1 MLKNDPNTGGNTTII
16 PPIEEQTMIGASVLN
31 NVVSFDW
38 EAFKRGFGDACPYLK
53 GKFVDVVP
61 AGGCCYFTKD
71 VVEKYLLEYYKKNS
85 KLPTNAEC
93 CAYFTA
99 AHETGKA
106 NINNMFASKK
116 RNFFRVKKV

>member
-1 MLKNDPNTGGNTTII
+1 MLRNDPNTGGNTTII

-38 EAFKRGFGDACPYLK
+38 EAFKKGFENACPYLK
-53 GKFVDVVP
+53 GKFVDTMP
-61 AGGCCYFTKD
+61 AGGFYFTKD

-99 AHETGKA
+99 SYETAIAK
-106 NINNMFASKK
+106 INNMFASKK
-116 RNFFRVKKV
+116 RNFFNVRIV